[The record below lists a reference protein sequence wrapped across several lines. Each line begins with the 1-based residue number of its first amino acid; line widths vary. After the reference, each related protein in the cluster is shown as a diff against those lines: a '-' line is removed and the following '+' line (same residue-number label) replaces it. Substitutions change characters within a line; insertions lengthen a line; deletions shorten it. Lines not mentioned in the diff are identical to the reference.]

1 MLLVDDVSLLL
12 NYVVDVLEGLEVFS
26 DDFERIGSNER
37 YDPLSRH
44 GSRSSRTSSPQV
56 SPGEHMHPN
65 GWEGEV

>member
-12 NYVVDVLEGLEVFS
+12 NYVVDVLEGLEVIS

-44 GSRSSRTSSPQV
+44 GSRSS
-56 SPGEHMHPN
+56 
-65 GWEGEV
+65 